1 MSSLSFSTATTLLQ
15 TFITLCLDCSTSFQV
30 SNHLAFYHFGHAS
43 NSVVCQ
49 VTPPTEGYS
58 LLSPPPRFFLNYEV
72 VCLECPSSVSW
83 GVQFQSSIRPL
94 LNPHY
99 DILSPEDG
107 SDFSLFWAPRLLTV
121 HTTLVVLIIHV
132 SVRLVIC
139 SCLYFI
145 INFYLDCVFL
155 SPRVHNPVLSA
166 SRSHSVNI
174 YGLIASNKDELTH
187 LFIHSHEVQAQEY
200 HYLRPI
206 LQHCK
211 LLS

>member
-1 MSSLSFSTATTLLQ
+1 MSSLFFSAATTLLQ
-15 TFITLCLDCSTSFQV
+15 TFVTLCLDYSTSFQV

-49 VTPPTEGYS
+49 VTPPTEGTACPS
-58 LLSPPPRFFLNYEV
+58 PRFFLNYEV
-72 VCLECPSSVSW
+72 VCLECPSSVSR
-83 GVQFQSSIRPL
+83 GVQFQSSIRHL

-107 SDFSLFWAPRLLTV
+107 SDFSLFWPTRLFTV

-139 SCLYFI
+139 SCLYLI
-145 INFYLDCVFL
+145 INFYLECVFL
-155 SPRVHNPVLSA
+155 SPRVHNPVLSG
-166 SRSHSVNI
+166 SRSHSVII

-187 LFIHSHEVQAQEY
+187 LFTHSHEAR
-200 HYLRPI
+200 HRNI
-206 LQHCK
+206 II
-211 LLS
+211 